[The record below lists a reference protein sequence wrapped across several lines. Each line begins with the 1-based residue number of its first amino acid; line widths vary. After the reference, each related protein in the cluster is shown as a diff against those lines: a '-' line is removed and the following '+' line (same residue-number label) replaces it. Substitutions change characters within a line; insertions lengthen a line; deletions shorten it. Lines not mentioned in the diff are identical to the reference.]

1 MDVEEDETDSIE
13 VVEEEGTG
21 GGIEGEGLVMDIF
34 PLAVNRFFNGGLEIV
49 EEEEVLSL
57 DRALDSDED
66 SIHRRFLSTGEADIF
81 IYFL

>member
-1 MDVEEDETDSIE
+1 MGMDEDEADSFE
-13 VVEEEGTG
+13 VVEEERRG
-21 GGIEGEGLVMDIF
+21 GGIGGEGLVMDIF

-49 EEEEVLSL
+49 EEEGVLSL

-81 IYFL
+81 FL